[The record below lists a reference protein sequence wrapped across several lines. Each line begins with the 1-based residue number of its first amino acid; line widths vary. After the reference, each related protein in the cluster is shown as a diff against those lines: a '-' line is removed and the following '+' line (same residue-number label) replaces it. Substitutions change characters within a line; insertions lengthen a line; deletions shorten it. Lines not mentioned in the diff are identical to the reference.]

1 MHAII
6 GSGRAAINH
15 VDAFNFN
22 KRKIKYCCDIDENKL
37 NCFAEKYNI
46 NYKTIDYIDILKD
59 PDIRSVSICTD
70 HASHAKIAIEAL
82 NNGKHV
88 IVEKPM
94 ALSIADGRNML
105 NTAKNNNKILTVI
118 SQHRFDKL
126 IIEIQKLIK
135 NGIFGEVTLIT
146 GFLECFKDEEYYKD
160 SSWRGILKKE
170 GGSSLINQCIHTLDL
185 IVSIMGVP
193 IEVQTQKT
201 NLKFKGIIE
210 TEDTLVSTMKFN
222 NGALGTISTT
232 NTSVETWR
240 SEINVVGTKGS
251 ISFSTGFPIKISN
264 FILDSEE
271 TKKIRKYL
279 SDIENEK
286 EVLPPTASYY
296 GISHRYQIKNFL
308 ETIESSANLV
318 VNPEESLKT
327 LETILKIYN
336 Y

>member
-6 GSGRAAINH
+6 GSGRVAINH

-22 KRKIKYCCDIDENKL
+22 KSKIKYCCDIDENKL
-37 NCFAEKYNI
+37 DYFTRKYNI
-46 NYKTIDYIDILKD
+46 EYKATDYKKILND

-70 HASHAKIAIEAL
+70 HASHAKISIDAL
-82 NNGKHV
+82 NSGKHV

-94 ALSIADGRNML
+94 ALSIVDGRNML
-105 NTAKNNNKILTVI
+105 DTAKKNNKILTVI

-135 NGIFGEVTLIT
+135 NGIFGEITLIS

-160 SSWRGILKKE
+160 SSWRGTLKKE
-170 GGSSLINQCIHTLDL
+170 GGSSLINQGIHTLDL

-193 IEVQTQKT
+193 LEIQSQKT
-201 NLKFKGIIE
+201 NIKFKDIIE
-210 TEDTLVSTMKFN
+210 TEDTLVSTMRFK

-240 SEINVVGTKGS
+240 SEINIVGTKGS
-251 ISFSTGFPIKISN
+251 INFSTGFPIKVLN
-264 FILDSEE
+264 FVLNSKDEG
-271 TKKIRKYL
+271 KIRKHL
-279 SDIENEK
+279 LNIENEK

-308 ETIESSANLV
+308 EAVNGKSSLLI
-318 VNPEESLKT
+318 NPEESLKT